1 MSQVKEHGHPT
12 EGERIGGTL
21 AQDHSPSSSWAS
33 SAGKELA
40 PGLMRMHM
48 EHTLWLNSLRFYR
61 EEIYIFK
68 GHLEQFVRTTA
79 QSDQMASVEHF
90 ENKFLREAEVI
101 DELAHA
107 IKQHEKQLL
116 RDTVMGLEGMHADL
130 TDRMATYERL
140 YVELKAEFRSWL
152 VANP

>member
-1 MSQVKEHGHPT
+1 MSTSNDHDHPT

-21 AQDHSPSSSWAS
+21 AQDHSAS
-33 SAGKELA
+33 STTAAFAEKELS
-40 PGLMRMHM
+40 PRVMRMHF

-61 EEIYIFK
+61 EELYIFR

-79 QSDQMASVEHF
+79 ERDQMDQVEHF
-90 ENKFLREAEVI
+90 QNRFLRETEVI

-107 IKQHEKQLL
+107 IKQHEKRLL
-116 RDTVMGLEGMHADL
+116 HGAADGQEAPHAEL
-130 TDRMATYERL
+130 ADRMGTYERL
-140 YVELKAEFRSWL
+140 YGELKTEFRSWL

>member
-1 MSQVKEHGHPT
+1 MNDHGHPT

-21 AQDHSPSSSWAS
+21 AQDHSASSSWTS
-33 SAGKELA
+33 SSVKELA

-61 EEIYIFK
+61 EEIYIFN

-79 QSDQMASVEHF
+79 QRDQMENVEHF
-90 ENKFLREAEVI
+90 QNKFLRETEVI

-107 IKQHEKQLL
+107 IKQHEKQLQ
-116 RDTVMGLEGMHADL
+116 RGTGSGHEDMHADL
-130 TDRMATYERL
+130 LDRMATYERL
-140 YVELKAEFRSWL
+140 YTELKMEFRSWL

>member
-1 MSQVKEHGHPT
+1 MSNGHPT

-21 AQDHSPSSSWAS
+21 AQDHSASTSLSAS
-33 SAGKELA
+33 SEKEVA
-40 PGLMRMHM
+40 PGLMRMHL

-61 EEIYIFK
+61 EELYIFN

-79 QSDQMASVEHF
+79 QRDQMESVEHF
-90 ENKFLREAEVI
+90 QNKFLREAEVI

-107 IKQHEKQLL
+107 IKQHEKRLL
-116 RDTVMGLEGMHADL
+116 GNGAGHEEMHSDL
-130 TDRMATYERL
+130 ADRMATYERL
-140 YVELKAEFRSWL
+140 YAELKTEFRSWL